1 MNDRT
6 QGVLALV
13 AAALLWSFGGI
24 CIKMIS
30 IAPMATAGAR
40 SLIAFVVVLLY
51 ARRIPRRITAGQ
63 LLGAIAYAGTVTC
76 FVLATKSTT
85 AANAILLQY
94 TAPIWVALLSPW
106 LLREKISGID
116 WGAIVVVIGGM
127 LLFFV
132 DRLDTGHLNG
142 DLLAVASGVFFAL
155 GIISLR
161 RERHGSPLTIVI
173 LGNLITAII
182 GLPFLIGD
190 LPTPTDILFLLPLGV
205 LQLGLGYILF
215 ARGVRYVTAIEG
227 TLIPM
232 LEPIL
237 NPIWVAIFYM
247 EYPSTLA
254 LLGGGIVVAT
264 VTARGIYTAL
274 RGAKKMGLRNV
285 VDPQTNQLP

>member
-13 AAALLWSFGGI
+13 GAALLWSFGGLFV
-24 CIKMIS
+24 KMIS

-51 ARRIPRRITAGQ
+51 ARRIPRRITRGQ

-106 LLREKISGID
+106 LLREKIGPID

-132 DRLDTGHLNG
+132 DRLDTGHLGG
-142 DLLAVASGVFFAL
+142 DLLAVVSGVFFAL
-155 GIISLR
+155 GIIALR

-173 LGNLITAII
+173 LGNLITAVI
-182 GLPFLIGD
+182 GLPFLIGS
-190 LPTPTDILFLLPLGV
+190 LPTSTDMLFLLPLGV
-205 LQLGLGYILF
+205 LQLGFGYILF
-215 ARGVRYVTAIEG
+215 AYGVRYVTAIEG

-237 NPIWVAIFYM
+237 NPLWVAIFYM

-264 VTARGIYTAL
+264 VTARGVYTAV
-274 RGAKKMGLRNV
+274 RGAKKVGPRNTA
-285 VDPQTNQLP
+285 DPLSR